1 MQTVLSLEGCD
12 AVFPTYEN
20 SVSSTMQY
28 TTVAL
33 VFNMDSGLFW
43 SITNEE
49 EESKLS
55 THEDIKF
62 LSPSLTNTSGYQME
76 PGLPWNQ
83 EIKPWTEAW
92 VLPWVIGKLLTCLL
106 FPLSCCGSVPPR
118 GDRVC
123 NPCFG
128 RILMWF
134 TSLIMIKDVVEGS
147 IYLSGLLSPEAE
159 WKCFLK

>member
-1 MQTVLSLEGCD
+1 MAPLANPGQIRTGLVTLGCKITIQKIHFSHRLKKGWDFPRHPHLVKTVFPQVCSSTLNITLSLQHRRHRCKLLSSEGCD

-20 SVSSTMQY
+20 SVSFTMQY

-83 EIKPWTEAW
+83 EIKP
-92 VLPWVIGKLLTCLL
+92 
-106 FPLSCCGSVPPR
+106 
-118 GDRVC
+118 
-123 NPCFG
+123 
-128 RILMWF
+128 
-134 TSLIMIKDVVEGS
+134 
-147 IYLSGLLSPEAE
+147 
-159 WKCFLK
+159 

>member
-1 MQTVLSLEGCD
+1 MQTVLSSEGCD

-20 SVSSTMQY
+20 RVSSTMQY
-28 TTVAL
+28 TTMAL

-83 EIKPWTEAW
+83 EIKP
-92 VLPWVIGKLLTCLL
+92 
-106 FPLSCCGSVPPR
+106 
-118 GDRVC
+118 
-123 NPCFG
+123 
-128 RILMWF
+128 
-134 TSLIMIKDVVEGS
+134 
-147 IYLSGLLSPEAE
+147 
-159 WKCFLK
+159 